1 MTAPAY
7 LTWENFRSSVIV
19 AGQQRVHRI
28 SDAPIVEVYSD
39 GARNQVGLWVEVSPD
54 AAIPTEHLG
63 LTLISVRKTWINGRW
78 FLEVATGSVP
88 LRRQFYHFA
97 VAVAERVIEE
107 RLSATQAVSLELSCF
122 ADLLEARPFL
132 GIERQIGL
140 IGELLF
146 LGHLVEGFGIGA
158 LDSWIGPAG
167 EPHDFR
173 VQSAEF
179 EVKTTTATKRIHTI
193 HGMEQLVPSMS
204 CSLYLISVLLGPPGA
219 DIGFSLPDLV
229 SKLSKHF
236 AAAPVSLSQ
245 FTSALASAGYR
256 GEDSIHY
263 SRKFLMRR
271 PLALVP
277 IDSAFPAI
285 TRPGIQRLLGANAMR
300 IESLSFDVNV
310 EGLEHKEGSTDFWAT
325 IKI

>member
-7 LTWENFRSSVIV
+7 LTWENFRSSIIV
-19 AGQQRVHRI
+19 PGQQRVHRI
-28 SDAPIVEVYSD
+28 SDAPLVEVYCD
-39 GARNQVGLWVEVSPD
+39 GARNEVGLWVEVPQD
-54 AAIPTEHLG
+54 TTVPAEHLG
-63 LTLISVRKTWINGRW
+63 LALISVRTIFINGRRL
-78 FLEVATGSVP
+78 LEVAAKSVS

-97 VAVAERVIEE
+97 VAVAERVIVE
-107 RLSATQAVSLELSCF
+107 RLAATEAVSLELSCF
-122 ADLLEARPFL
+122 ADLLEARPAL

-146 LGHLVEGFGIGA
+146 LDHLVERFGTGA
-158 LDSWIGPAG
+158 LDSWLGPAG

-193 HGMEQLVPSMS
+193 HGTEQLVPSKS
-204 CSLYLISVLLGPPGA
+204 CSLQLISVLLGPPGA
-219 DIGFSLPDLV
+219 GTGFSLVDLV
-229 SKLSKHF
+229 MKLSEQF
-236 AAAPVSLSQ
+236 DAVPVKLSE
-245 FTSALASAGYR
+245 FTSALALAGYR
-256 GEDSIHY
+256 EEDSVRY

-285 TRPGIQRLLGANAMR
+285 TRSGIQSLLGLNATR

-310 EGLEHKEGSTDFWAT
+310 EGLEHEEGSPDFEAAFKT
-325 IKI
+325 